1 MPVPPPTLHLSDHCG
16 NSSDPNPCSIL
27 APQIKHCQDLGI
39 KVFLSLR
46 MEVRLSPS
54 APRQAG
60 DDLTPELAEYLVDN
74 FLVGA
79 DGPLGP
85 VSLDGINIENVADT
99 RLVRWDELVTLI
111 YEWSLMNRKV
121 YISASPSCPFDQ
133 DPFLDAAI
141 ETGYVDYVWIEFY
154 HNHPSC
160 IYQDGSADKLLKA
173 WATWAS
179 KVPESLI
186 FLGLTADKD
195 LIGYIDPDVVN
206 FEILP
211 KVKKASNYGG
221 VVIRDRSY
229 DRKKIYT
236 PQIRHSVPKICKCDC
251 NVTAFTGFNSLL
263 ARS

>member
-1 MPVPPPTLHLSDHCG
+1 
-16 NSSDPNPCSIL
+16 
-27 APQIKHCQDLGI
+27 
-39 KVFLSLR
+39 

-85 VSLDGINIENVADT
+85 VSLDGINIENVPDT

-133 DPFLDAAI
+133 DPFLNAAI
-141 ETGYVDYVWIEFY
+141 QTGYVDYVWVEFY
-154 HNHPSC
+154 NSHPSC
-160 IYQDGSADKLLKA
+160 IYQDGNPDKLLEA
-173 WATWAS
+173 WATWTS
-179 KVPESLI
+179 NVPESLI
-186 FLGLTADKD
+186 FLGLIANETKE
-195 LIGYIDPDVVN
+195 GYIKPEVVN
-206 FEILP
+206 SQILP
-211 KVKKASNYGG
+211 AVKKASNYGG
-221 VVIRDRSY
+221 VMIWDRYY
-229 DRKKIYT
+229 DKTNNYA
-236 PQIRHSVPKICKCDC
+236 PQIKGSVPKICKCDC
-251 NVTAFTGFNSLL
+251 NGNETAFTGFNSLL